1 MGTTVLENILIVAIH
16 FTSKSFNTVHPLISD
31 EFDEVI
37 NRFFLLAIGK
47 PQYMLCL

>member
-16 FTSKSFNTVHPLISD
+16 VTSNSFYTVHPSLSN

-37 NRFFLLAIGK
+37 KRFFLLAIGK
-47 PQYMLCL
+47 P